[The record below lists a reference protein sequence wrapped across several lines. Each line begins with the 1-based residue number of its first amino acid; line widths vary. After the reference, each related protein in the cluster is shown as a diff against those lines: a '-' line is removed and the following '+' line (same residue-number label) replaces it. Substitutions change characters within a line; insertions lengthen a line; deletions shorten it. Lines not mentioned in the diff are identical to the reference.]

1 MADAERDQNRVT
13 TLLAVSSTDGV
24 TPLKAEITAATGRLR
39 TDNVITSSIP
49 SGTNTIGKVYITDG
63 TDDVLVTSEKSL
75 YTIDHGLEIARGTFS
90 TMSLIHKFGA
100 APDFD
105 TDDNEVTIWDGAND
119 GGIDEMSYTYS
130 ATAAIDTISS
140 SNNGDTQDIEIQGLD
155 SNYDLV
161 TQTVT
166 LTGQT
171 QATLG
176 TSLIRV
182 FRAKNVGSTNL
193 AGDVY
198 IFEQTADAGG
208 DGIPDDTTK
217 IRAVIYAANNQTEMA
232 IYTVP
237 DGKSAY
243 MRGFYATNAGARQTA
258 DYLIKLK
265 VRPFGQVFQL
275 KHKMVIPDTTAPFQ
289 HIYTDP
295 QKFTEKS
302 DIEMTV
308 QVLTAGKTDAN
319 MIAGFDVVLVDD

>member
-13 TLLAVSSTDGV
+13 TLLGVSSTDGT

-39 TDNVITSSIP
+39 VDSVASA
-49 SGTNTIGKVYITDG
+49 GTAIMGKVYITDG
-63 TDDVLVTSEKSL
+63 TDDVLVTGEKSL

-90 TMSLIHKFGA
+90 TMSLVHKFGA

-105 TDDNEVTIWDGAND
+105 TGDNEVTVWDGAND
-119 GGIDEMSYTYS
+119 GGIDEMSYNYS

-140 SNNGDTQDIEIQGLD
+140 DAAGTQDIEIQGLD

-161 TQTVT
+161 TQTATLNGTAQVT
-166 LTGQT
+166 LS
-171 QATLG
+171 

-193 AGDVY
+193 AGNVY
-198 IFEQTADAGG
+198 IFEQTADAGA

-237 DGKSAY
+237 NGKSAY

-258 DYLIKLK
+258 DYLVKLK
-265 VRPFGQVFQL
+265 VRPDGQVFQL
-275 KHKMVIPDTTAPFQ
+275 KHKFVVADNQVPYQ

-308 QVLTAGKTDAN
+308 QLLTAGKTDAN